1 MKKIIIVIMV
11 LSLSFVLAQSQK
23 IGYVNIEYIYA
34 QNEDARLAYADFE
47 KEGKRLQAEL
57 ENKAMTLDSLMREYQ
72 KLELMWSDEMKFEK
86 RKQIENLQIEVE
98 TFQSKYFSQPNG
110 EIYIML
116 QQRMAPIN
124 NLIQGAIDKVAAENA
139 YDYVLDISQGL
150 VLYKLDSYDLTQL
163 VVAKLNKM
171 SINQDIEE

>member
-1 MKKIIIVIMV
+1 VKKIIIVFIA
-11 LSLSFVLAQSQK
+11 LSLSFVLAQGQK

-57 ENKAMTLDSLMREYQ
+57 ENKAMTLDSLMRDYT
-72 KLELMWSDEMKFEK
+72 KLELMWSEDMKLEK
-86 RKQIENLQIEVE
+86 RKQIEDLQIEVE

-124 NLIQGAIDKVAAENA
+124 ELIQSAIDKVAAEKA
-139 YDYVLDISQGL
+139 YDFVLDISQGI

-163 VVAKLNKM
+163 VVDELNKM
-171 SINQDIEE
+171 SINKSDE

>member
-1 MKKIIIVIMV
+1 VKKNIIIFITLTV
-11 LSLSFVLAQSQK
+11 SFLFSQGQK

-57 ENKAMTLDSLMREYQ
+57 ENKAMTLDSLMRDYT
-72 KLELMWSDEMKFEK
+72 KLEIMWTEDMKVEK
-86 RKQIENLQIEVE
+86 RKEIENLQIEVE
-98 TFQSKYFSQPNG
+98 TFQSKYFAQPNG
-110 EIYIML
+110 EIYMML

-124 NLIQGAIDKVAAENA
+124 ELIQSAIDKVAAEKA
-139 YDYVLDISQGL
+139 YDFVLDISQGI

-163 VVAKLNKM
+163 VVDELNKI
-171 SINQDIEE
+171 SVNKDSQ

>member
-1 MKKIIIVIMV
+1 MKKNIIIFITLTM
-11 LSLSFVLAQSQK
+11 SFLFSQGQK

-57 ENKAMTLDSLMREYQ
+57 ENKAMTLDSLMRDYT
-72 KLELMWSDEMKFEK
+72 KLEIMWTEDMKVEK
-86 RKQIENLQIEVE
+86 RKEIENLQIEVE
-98 TFQSKYFSQPNG
+98 TFQSKYFAQPNG
-110 EIYIML
+110 EIYMML

-124 NLIQGAIDKVAAENA
+124 ELIQSAIDKVAAEKA
-139 YDYVLDISQGL
+139 YDFVLDISQGI

-163 VVAKLNKM
+163 VVDELNKM
-171 SINQDIEE
+171 SVNKDSQ

>member
-1 MKKIIIVIMV
+1 MKKNIIIFISLIM
-11 LSLSFVLAQSQK
+11 SFLFSQGQK
-23 IGYVNIEYIYA
+23 IGYVNVEYIYA

-57 ENKAMTLDSLMREYQ
+57 ENKAMTLDSLMRDYT
-72 KLELMWSDEMKFEK
+72 KLEIMWTEDMKVEK

-98 TFQSKYFSQPNG
+98 TFQSKYFAQPNG
-110 EIYIML
+110 EIYMML

-124 NLIQGAIDKVAAENA
+124 ELIQSAIDKVAAEKA
-139 YDYVLDISQGL
+139 YDFVLDISQGI

-163 VVAKLNKM
+163 VVDELNKM
-171 SINQDIEE
+171 SINKDSQ

>member
-1 MKKIIIVIMV
+1 
-11 LSLSFVLAQSQK
+11 
-23 IGYVNIEYIYA
+23 
-34 QNEDARLAYADFE
+34 
-47 KEGKRLQAEL
+47 
-57 ENKAMTLDSLMREYQ
+57 MTLDSLMREYTN
-72 KLELMWSDEMKFEK
+72 LELMWSDDMISEK

-124 NLIQGAIDKVAAENA
+124 ELIQSAINKVAAENA
-139 YDYVLDISQGL
+139 YDYVLDVSQGL

-163 VVAKLNKM
+163 VVDKLNKM